1 MDTEDDNR
9 PYKLLTV
16 NDNQST
22 TPGEQISIYARKS
35 YQNIVH
41 VNKPNTDSSP
51 NSSRRDLFSAD
62 IDNTH
67 SKGELRGKKVF
78 LKKIGVTK
86 ENELQCWREMMIG
99 IEMRKLADINGDLIG
114 HIVDNWIEVIDDSA
128 ANVYYATLDRGMSI
142 KQALKTKGQLKK
154 EPGQKA
160 PIYFN
165 QFLKIAHDLA
175 TTLIILKKNN
185 ILHRDINISN
195 VLIHELN
202 NMSGLRTEL
211 IDFGWAKKIVD
222 HTATAGVGTAG
233 KNAPE
238 ITFRNTTYKS
248 RICAKPYSFPV
259 DVYALGQTLIET
271 LILDRGFLKIFAEQA
286 GFLKTGNTSI
296 DEGIGSTLFHF
307 LAEKNNADP
316 QISNANGSSYAPM
329 ADLDDEQ
336 KHNMIEVHYGC
347 KMPLQSQQFT
357 ELKEKLERFLD
368 KNCHGTRNETDSI
381 SQRFLRNFWF
391 RHLDKDK
398 GWSDARI
405 DLVIDLVMRMLNY
418 WPDERITC
426 EQIYDHDIFKEIDQ
440 STGQL
445 IITPRTKV
453 GADNIGNMVTY
464 AKDENFQK
472 FRDLLAKQKSKL
484 FIKTKYE
491 QDFFTRQ
498 DNLSQRISIHTIE
511 AIEEKVKF
519 GNDYSYTHGEIIT
532 KVTEKAVIRDE
543 GMTDEFSADFSFLCD
558 EDLDINVDQLIQ
570 NSNNSYEDPAGKIP
584 QVVSEYRDEG
594 MTAEQQAASYSAS
607 SSPSISRWGSPSRPI
622 QESNLDY
629 DNEMYNV
636 SQCLNYVNC

>member
-1 MDTEDDNR
+1 MDTDEDNR
-9 PYKLLTV
+9 PYKILTV
-16 NDNQST
+16 KDNQSKT
-22 TPGEQISIYARKS
+22 LGEQITIYARTS

-41 VNKPNTDSSP
+41 VNKANTDSSP
-51 NSSRRDLFSAD
+51 NSSRRDLFSAN

-67 SKGELRGKKVF
+67 SNEELRGKKVF
-78 LKKIGVTK
+78 LKKIGITT

-99 IEMRKLADINGDLIG
+99 IEMRKIAELNGDLIG
-114 HIVDNWIEVIDDSA
+114 HIVDNWIEVINDSA
-128 ANVYYATLDRGMSI
+128 TNVYYATLDRGTSI
-142 KQALKTKGQLKK
+142 KQALKTKGQLKREK
-154 EPGQKA
+154 KA
-160 PIYFN
+160 LIHFN

-185 ILHRDINISN
+185 ILHRDINVSN
-195 VLIHELN
+195 VLIHEFN
-202 NMSGLRTEL
+202 NMSGIRTEL

-222 HTATAGVGTAG
+222 HTKTAGVGTAG

-248 RICAKPYSFPV
+248 KICAKPYSFPV
-259 DVYALGQTLIET
+259 DVYALGQTLVET
-271 LILDRGFLKIFAEQA
+271 LEMDRGFLKVFAKQA
-286 GFLKTGNTSI
+286 GFKKTGNPTI
-296 DEGIGSTLFHF
+296 DESIGSTLFHF
-307 LAEKNNADP
+307 LAEKNDTNA
-316 QISNANGSSYAPM
+316 SSYAPM
-329 ADLDDEQ
+329 SDLSDE
-336 KHNMIEVHYGC
+336 KKYNMIQVHNAC
-347 KMPLQSQQFT
+347 QMPLQNENFN
-357 ELKEKLERFLD
+357 ELKRKLESFLE
-368 KNCHGTRNETDSI
+368 KNSHGTRKETDSI

-426 EQIYDHDIFKEIDQ
+426 EQIYDHDIFKEIDEH
-440 STGQL
+440 TGQL
-445 IITPRTKV
+445 IITPRTDV
-453 GADNIGNMVTY
+453 DADSIDNLVVY

-519 GNDYSYTHGEIIT
+519 GNEYSYTHGEIIT
-532 KVTEKAVIRDE
+532 KVTEKAVRGDK
-543 GMTDEFSADFSFLCD
+543 GMTDEISADFSFLCD
-558 EDLDINVDQLIQ
+558 EDFIDQLIQ

-584 QVVSEYRDEG
+584 QVVSNYRDDG
-594 MTAEQQAASYSAS
+594 MTAEQQAASNSGSAS
-607 SSPSISRWGSPSRPI
+607 SSISRWGSPSRPI
-622 QESNLDY
+622 QQSNLDY
-629 DNEMYNV
+629 YNEMYNV
-636 SQCLNYVNC
+636 SQWLNYVNC